1 MILNA
6 KHNNFVILFSQNFFY
21 PEVENRYKPIIQR
34 LKLPYDTTV
43 DFLNA
48 CIQSVSF
55 PELNVNIVNQ
65 QESQYNITWRGGK
78 ELEPIFDKTLTV
90 TFKLTEGFISYW
102 MLFEQIEW
110 FLTYGKTLPFW
121 PPMFLSF
128 LDHNGFSLVDF
139 TFEQLTPTNLSQF
152 DVNYSNVATE
162 FNTFTLTMKYNR
174 FKIKRFDNNE
184 KNIFQIS

>member
-21 PEVENRYKPIIQR
+21 PEVEARWKTVIDR
-34 LKLPYDTTV
+34 MKLPYNTTV

-55 PELNVNIVNQ
+55 PSLQLTSDEQ
-65 QESQYNITWRGGK
+65 QERQNRIVWRGGK
-78 ELEPIFDKTLTV
+78 ELEPQFDKTLTV
-90 TFKLTEGFISYW
+90 SFKLSEGFISYW

-110 FLTYGKTLPFW
+110 YLTYGKTLPFW

-128 LDHNGFSLVDF
+128 LDHNGHSLMEFSY
-139 TFEQLTPTNLSQF
+139 EQVTPIGLSQF
-152 DVNYSNVATE
+152 DVNYSTMVSE
-162 FNTFTLTMKYNR
+162 FASFSLTLKFNR
-174 FKIKRFDNNE
+174 FKIKRGANQVSPFT
-184 KNIFQIS
+184 NI